1 RAPLGTLRTLYDNER
16 SKAVGGLSLVHLGVA
31 LSLQGDAKRG
41 QAALAAAFAKSSSE
55 RPSYFGDYGSA
66 IRDDALMIALTHE
79 NKLAKPAW
87 DARAVDL
94 GRGLDARRTAGWM
107 WLSTQE

>member
-1 RAPLGTLRTLYDNER
+1 VNRAPLGTLRTLYDNER

-79 NKLAKPAW
+79 NKL
-87 DARAVDL
+87 
-94 GRGLDARRTAGWM
+94 
-107 WLSTQE
+107 

>member
-1 RAPLGTLRTLYDNER
+1 MCWPG
-16 SKAVGGLSLVHLGVA
+16 KAVGGLSLVHLGVA

-94 GRGLDARRTAGWM
+94 GRGHRPPRQGPGCQPEGAGGR
-107 WLSTQE
+107 

>member
-1 RAPLGTLRTLYDNER
+1 MACRWSTWAWRCR
-16 SKAVGGLSLVHLGVA
+16 CR
-31 LSLQGDAKRG
+31 GDAKRG

-94 GRGLDARRTAGWM
+94 GRGLDARRNAGWM
-107 WLSTQE
+107 WLSTQEQVAIARLGRRSPPTRRRW